1 MMPRRFQLRRTK
13 GWKMPPNT
21 ANVARPGKYGNHH
34 RIGFCQVCGVEHT
47 RGEAIAE
54 FRSEIEASPELQRKI
69 REHLAG
75 KNVACWCH
83 LNEACH
89 GDVLLEVANAAV
101 TGAES
106 VPSNGVEMV
115 KERKE
120 GAE

>member
-1 MMPRRFQLRRTK
+1 MMPIRVQLRRTK

-21 ANVARPGKYGNHH
+21 VNVARPGKYGNPH
-34 RIGFCQVCGVEHT
+34 RIGFCKACGVNHT

-54 FRSEIEASPELQRKI
+54 FRSEIESSPELKRKI
-69 REHLAG
+69 REHLSG

-89 GDVLLEVANAAV
+89 GDVLLEVANRCV

-106 VPSNGVEMV
+106 VPSNGVEIV
-115 KERKE
+115 KDQER
-120 GAE
+120 